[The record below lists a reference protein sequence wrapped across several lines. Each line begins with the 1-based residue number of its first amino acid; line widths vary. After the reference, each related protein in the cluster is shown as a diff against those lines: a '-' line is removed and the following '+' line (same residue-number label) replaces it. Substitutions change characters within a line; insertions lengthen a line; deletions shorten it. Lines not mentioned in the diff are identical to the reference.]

1 MKRILVGLTA
11 LGLICLN
18 APAFAASAT
27 GTTQVQINVAADAS
41 ISVPA
46 TCVLTTAGGFAQFA
60 GTCAASSYS
69 VRTTKAGGT
78 GSIVLSTAAD
88 WAGANTGPTLAG
100 DVFNFTNAGNAG
112 GPGTLNAGPTR
123 IAATGT
129 NYNVVT
135 GMGANAHANNVSF
148 TTSFTLANN
157 PAWET
162 GAYTIDILYTL
173 SAT

>member
-1 MKRILVGLTA
+1 MKRILAGLTA
-11 LGLICLN
+11 LGLIFLA
-18 APAFAASAT
+18 APAFAAS

-46 TCVLTTAGGFAQFA
+46 TCTLTTAGAFAIYS

-78 GSIVLSTAAD
+78 GSILLSTAAD
-88 WAGANTGPTLAG
+88 WAGVNSGPTLA
-100 DVFNFTNAGNAG
+100 DVFRFTNAGNAG
-112 GPGTLNAGPTR
+112 GAGTLNAGPTQ

-129 NYNVVT
+129 NYNVIT
-135 GMGANAHANNVSF
+135 AMGANAHANNVSF

-157 PAWET
+157 PSWET
-162 GAYTIDILYTL
+162 GAYTIDIVYTL

>member
-1 MKRILVGLTA
+1 MKRILAVLIA
-11 LGLICLN
+11 LGLVLI
-18 APAFAASAT
+18 ATPAFAVTAS
-27 GTTQVQINVAADAS
+27 GTTQVQITVAADAS
-41 ISVPA
+41 IAVPA
-46 TCVLTTAGGFAQFA
+46 TCTLTTAGGFAIYS

-88 WAGANTGPTLAG
+88 WAGANSGPTLA
-100 DVFNFTNAGNAG
+100 DVFNFTNSGNAG

-123 IAATGT
+123 IAATAT
-129 NYNVVT
+129 NYNVIT
-135 GMGANAHANNVSF
+135 AMGANAHANNVAF

-162 GAYTIDILYTL
+162 GAYTLNIVYTL
-173 SAT
+173 SST

>member
-1 MKRILVGLTA
+1 MKRILAGLTA
-11 LGLICLN
+11 LGLIFLA
-18 APAFAASAT
+18 APAFAASAS

-46 TCVLTTAGGFAQFA
+46 TCTLTTAGAFAQYA
-60 GTCAASSYS
+60 GACAASSYS
-69 VRTTKAGGT
+69 VRTTKVGGT
-78 GSIVLSTAAD
+78 GSILLATAAD
-88 WAGANTGPTLAG
+88 WAGANSGPTLAG
-100 DVFNFTNAGNAG
+100 DVFRFTNAGNAG
-112 GPGTLNAGPTR
+112 GPGTLNAGPTQ

-135 GMGANAHANNVSF
+135 AMGANAHANSVSF

-162 GAYTIDILYTL
+162 GAYTIDIVYTL